1 MSQDDK
7 PLFSRRN
14 VMNTNSTEKELT
26 GYPSIDKPWLK
37 YYSEEAITTPLPE
50 LTMYEYIF
58 SINQNNLNRIALNY
72 YGTNISYGKMFKQI
86 ALIAGGL
93 ERAGVKAGDVVT
105 VAMINSLETIMLM
118 FALNKIGAVANMVY
132 GSSTA
137 EELKKYIEDAK
148 STMVFT
154 LEMFQDKFAEI
165 ADKAHINTVV
175 VTNITR
181 SMSPANRFGARY
193 IKGLKPKSL
202 HNDSRF
208 VDWDDFFSKSKES
221 KITFHGANA
230 PAVIV
235 YTGGTTG
242 GSKGAVL
249 SNRAIISIPF
259 QYLLQTPDLKR
270 ESTWIQVLP
279 LFIAYGVTCSMMIP
293 LAVGMTLI
301 VRIPMSDS
309 IAQLCKKFKPNH
321 IMYGPAY
328 WEALA
333 DDKLNL
339 KLSYLIAPTTGGD
352 ILKSTTETKINQYL
366 SKCGCQY
373 PILNGYGM
381 TEVGA
386 AVSVNVKYAHKFGSV
401 GIPFAKSLISAFD
414 TETGKELKYGEKG
427 EICIYTPSTMI
438 EYINNISET
447 QNIIRK
453 HDDGNLWVHSGD
465 LGYVTEDGFI
475 FIIGRLKRYFLYIA
489 NGMQKKIF
497 SLDIEK
503 TLLNHNKIDNCA
515 VVPITDDITFQK
527 PVAYIILKKEY
538 ISDQGVKD
546 ELKAYCE
553 KNLSDGYKPA
563 RFTFVEKFPLTK
575 VGKIDYLALE
585 KMAESQDK
593 GE

>member
-1 MSQDDK
+1 MQ
-7 PLFSRRN
+7 
-14 VMNTNSTEKELT
+14 TEKKLT

-37 YYSEEAITTPLPE
+37 YYSNDAINAILPE

-58 SINQNNLNRIALNY
+58 NNNQDNLNRIALNY

-93 ERAGVKAGDVVT
+93 ERAGVKAGDIVT
-105 VAMINSLETIMLM
+105 VAMINSPETIMLM
-118 FALNKIGAVANMVY
+118 FAINKIGAVANMLY
-132 GSSTA
+132 GSSSA
-137 EELKKYIEDAK
+137 EELKKHIKAAK
-148 STMVFT
+148 STIVFT
-154 LEMFQDKFAEI
+154 LDIFQDIFARI
-165 ADKAHINTVV
+165 ADQIRINTVV
-175 VTNITR
+175 ITNLTR
-181 SMSPANRFGARY
+181 SMPFANRFSARY

-221 KITFHGANA
+221 KNTFHDADA
-230 PAVIV
+230 PAIIV

-249 SNRAIISIPF
+249 SNRAIISVPF
-259 QYLLQTPDLKR
+259 QYILQTPDLRR
-270 ESTWIQVLP
+270 ESTWIQLLP

-309 IAQLCKKFKPNH
+309 IAQLCKRFNPNY
-321 IMYGPAY
+321 IIYGPAY

-333 DDKLNL
+333 DDKLAL
-339 KLSYLIAPTTGGD
+339 ELSYLIAPITGGD
-352 ILKSTTETKINQYL
+352 TLKSTTETKINQYL
-366 SKCGCQY
+366 SKCGCRY

-386 AVSVNVKYAHKFGSV
+386 AVSVNAKYAHKLGSV
-401 GIPFAKSLISAFD
+401 GIPFAKNIISAFD
-414 TETGKELKYGEKG
+414 IETGKELKYGKKG
-427 EICIYTPSTMI
+427 EICIYSPSTMI
-438 EYINNISET
+438 EYINNIDET

-453 HDDGNLWVHSGD
+453 HVDGKFWVHSGD
-465 LGYVTEDGFI
+465 LGYVTEDGFV
-475 FIIGRLKRYFLYIA
+475 FITGRLKRYFLYIA
-489 NGMQKKIF
+489 NGLQKKIF
-497 SLDIEK
+497 SFDIEK
-503 TLLNHNKIDNCA
+503 ILLEHPKVDNCA
-515 VVPITDDITFQK
+515 IVPIADDITFQK
-527 PVAYIILKKEY
+527 PVAYIILNKEY
-538 ISDQGVKD
+538 ISDQNIGN

-553 KNLSDGYKPA
+553 KNMPDGYKPV
-563 RFTFVEKFPLTK
+563 RFTFVGKFPLTK
-575 VGKIDYLALE
+575 VGKIDYLLLE